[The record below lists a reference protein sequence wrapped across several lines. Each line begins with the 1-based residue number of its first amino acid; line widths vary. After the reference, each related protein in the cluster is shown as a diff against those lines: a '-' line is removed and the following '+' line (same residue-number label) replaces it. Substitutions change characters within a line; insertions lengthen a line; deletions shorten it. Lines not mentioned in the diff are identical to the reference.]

1 MSLEERLNIGK
12 MSIIGPELTKV
23 SEDTFL
29 LKVIRKLYSSYKI
42 KEKLDLGGNLP
53 IIIADLPSR
62 LLNKNFIYLSKVF
75 FKNEKDRDMRKGY
88 SYIININL
96 EDALKLDYDYLKDNY
111 YVLKVYRNS
120 SIAYVDSSISVRDQD
135 YIIVKVNTFSEKK
148 ISKDILDELYNSLF
162 NFGVF
167 VKYI

>member
-42 KEKLDLGGNLP
+42 KEKLDLEGNLP

-62 LLNKNFIYLSKVF
+62 LLNKNFIYLSRVF
-75 FKNEKDRDMRKGY
+75 FKNERDRDIRRGY

-111 YVLKVYRNS
+111 YVLEVYRNS

-148 ISKDILDELYNSLF
+148 IAKDILDELYNSLF